1 MKKYL
6 NLIAAATLCVTLA
19 PSVYAHRKVSP
30 QEAMASAYMESK
42 TASPIYRFP
51 TRTPSSGLLDFNR
64 ALQST
69 SMTPVKAPLKAPE
82 DINLL
87 GYVPSAAGSYYGYI
101 QSVPY
106 REGSNFSPVSTSFVY
121 NTWGGV
127 EVNGTYYTVYQ
138 MAISPTAAYNY
149 LCAYNTTTWFSTK
162 MTSLSDFALFSTA
175 LAKDPTT
182 DEVYGC
188 FFSAERDKYE
198 FGIADFENATRT
210 TISEIDPQKP
220 WAGCAIDNSG
230 KLFAVDVS
238 GDLYAVDKTTG
249 ATTLI
254 GSTGVTTKYL
264 AGMCYDIKGNRIL
277 RAVCNDDDA
286 GLYQVDPATAEC
298 SLLADFPNK
307 DEVMG
312 LFIGAPLADDAAPEV
327 PADVKA
333 DFPEGSL
340 TGKVSFTVPAVT
352 FGGAAA
358 EGEVDWQVYGYYQ
371 VLASGKA
378 EYGETVEA
386 DITAPYAGQ
395 TTFQITLSNEAGPS
409 PKASVSCFIGK
420 GTPAIPIPY
429 VTYADGVATLTWEPV
444 TTAVD
449 AGYINPDEITYS
461 ITRWPDNVKVA
472 EHISETIFSDPI
484 PEPEG
489 LMSYHYTVVA
499 EYGDKISGY
508 GTTVQI
514 VVGSQGVPYINDF
527 SSYNSLQ
534 FCTVIDVNEDNATW
548 IFGAGGATVVSYTG
562 DVAMDDWLI
571 TPGISLEAGHSYYA
585 EITLRSLQMQG
596 EPANIE
602 IKHGSAA
609 TPEGLT
615 ETIAPLAA
623 ITELTAKPVSAIFRA
638 EADGPH
644 YIGVHAV
651 AEMSNWA
658 QVQKIVLKDAAMPD
672 SVQNLTITAQA
683 YPAVAADLKFDAP
696 QKTAAGEPLESISK
710 IEIIRGGVVVKTFEN
725 VAPGETIEWEDVIG
739 NSSWASGNYMWTIVP
754 YNEIGDG
761 LPVTRI
767 EYVGLAAPGMPET
780 VSAVEDGDTGL
791 VTLSWSPVD
800 YDVNGRPLDAQYIHY
815 RILNGGDY
823 IDNDP
828 DVEGNTYT
836 YQVAKDGEQKFAMM
850 GVQLYNERASSV
862 AFTPAMPVGKPYS
875 VYNESFVGGTPA
887 HDMAAFDS
895 QNYGLWTA
903 VADGYYEGYVS
914 ADNDSG
920 FLCLTGES
928 VGTAAS
934 VCFGKFNLAGMER
947 PTFSFSLMNV
957 WDGIAEH
964 LNENYVDILVD
975 AGEGYEKI
983 ATVSCDIH
991 DSCDAGLYAK
1001 QSVDLS
1007 RFTDAGNIRIA
1018 LRGTLVN
1025 YVIIAVD
1032 KIKVAPALDYNLTL
1046 ADLNVPSSARP
1057 GNELRINAFI
1067 ENNGLKTAEGYT
1079 VTLYRD
1085 GEEVATLDGDDI
1097 APDAVKSIRFTDKV
1111 SPLSASE
1118 ISYTATVNYA
1128 ADLDKSDN
1136 TTAAPSVVNVMLPKY
1151 PAPENL
1157 SAQSGDEG
1165 IVSLTWDEPSAT
1177 MEADP
1182 VTESFEDGTAN
1193 AVDNYGDWTFVDKD
1207 GAMSSYE
1214 TKMAFMVYEPDPM
1227 ILSYSPG
1234 LAPHTGNRYL
1244 STWSNSD
1251 APNDD
1256 WAISPELSGSA
1267 QTVSFYAR
1275 SLYIED
1281 GGEAFRFLYSTG
1293 SLDPEDFVEVEAVSA
1308 VPAEWTLYTF
1318 NIPDGARYFA
1328 INCVS
1333 QYQYTFMVDD
1343 VTYIPVGAGGNLS
1356 LAGYNIY
1363 RDGKAVN
1370 DAAVED
1376 NAFTDEPGADGE
1388 YTYVVTA
1395 LYDAGES
1402 VGSNAAVVTVKKS
1415 GIAGVVLSNASVS
1428 TRKGEIIVTGA
1439 EGLEVAVVAI
1449 DGKTIVSE
1457 RGSAENV
1464 FAVSPGCYLVRIGRA
1479 AVKVVVK

>member
-6 NLIAAATLCVTLA
+6 GLVTAAALCMTLA
-19 PSVYAHRKVSP
+19 PSVSAHRKVSP
-30 QEAMASAYMESK
+30 QEAMTSAYMEPK
-42 TASPIYRFP
+42 PASPIYKFP
-51 TRTPSSGLLDFNR
+51 TRAPSGLLDFSR
-64 ALQST
+64 ELHST
-69 SMTPVKAPLKAPE
+69 SSAPVKAPLKAPD

-149 LCAYNTTTWFSTK
+149 LCAYNTTTWMSTK

-175 LAKDPTT
+175 LAKDPVT

-188 FFSAERDKYE
+188 FFSAEMDRYE
-198 FGIADFENATRT
+198 FGVADFENATRA
-210 TISEIDPQKP
+210 TISEIDPKKP

-238 GDLYAVDKTTG
+238 GDLYSVDKSTG
-249 ATTLI
+249 ATTLV
-254 GSTGVTTKYL
+254 GSTGVTTKYF
-264 AGMCYDIKGNRIL
+264 AGMCYDAKGDRIL
-277 RAVCNDDDA
+277 RAVCNDDNA
-286 GLYQVDPATAEC
+286 GLYQVNPATGEC
-298 SLLADFPNK
+298 QLLADFPDK
-307 DEVMG
+307 AQVMG

-378 EYGETVEA
+378 GYGETVEA

-420 GTPAIPIPY
+420 GTPAIPVPY

-472 EHISETIFSDPI
+472 EHISETTFSDPV

-489 LMSYHYTVVA
+489 LMAYHYTVVA
-499 EYGDKISGY
+499 EYGDKMSGY
-508 GTTVQI
+508 GTSVQI

-527 SSYNSLQ
+527 SAYNSLQ
-534 FCTVIDVNEDNATW
+534 FCKIIDGNDDNTTW
-548 IFGAGGATVVSYTG
+548 ISSAGGATVVSYTG
-562 DVAMDDWLI
+562 NVAMDDWLI
-571 TPGISLEAGHSYYA
+571 TPGINLEAGHSYYA

-596 EPANIE
+596 EQANIE
-602 IKHGSAA
+602 IKRGDAA

-615 ETIAPLAA
+615 ETIVPLTV
-623 ITELTAKPVSAIFRA
+623 ISQLVSKPVTTIFRA

-651 AEMSNWA
+651 AEQSNWA

-672 SVQNLTITAQA
+672 SVQNLTVTPLPF
-683 YPAVAADLKFDAP
+683 PAVAADLKFDAP
-696 QKTAAGEPLESISK
+696 EKTAAGDPLKSISK
-710 IEIIRGGVVVKTFEN
+710 IEVIRGGVVVKTFEN
-725 VAPGETIEWEDVIG
+725 VSPGETVEWEDVIG
-739 NSSWASGNYMWTIVP
+739 NSSWSSGNYMWTIVP
-754 YNEIGDG
+754 YNEVGDG
-761 LPVTRI
+761 LAVTRI
-767 EYVGLAAPGMPET
+767 EHVGLAAPGMPESI
-780 VSAVEDGDTGL
+780 SAVEDGDTGI

-875 VYNESFVGGTPA
+875 LYNESFVGGVPA
-887 HDMAAFDS
+887 HDMAAFDAE
-895 QNYGLWTA
+895 NYGFWTA

-914 ADNDSG
+914 ADNDGG
-920 FLCLTGES
+920 FLCIAGES
-928 VGTAAS
+928 VGTAS
-934 VCFGKFNLAGMER
+934 SMCLGKFNLAGMER
-947 PTFSFSLMNV
+947 PAFSFSLMNV
-957 WDGIAEH
+957 WDGNDEH
-964 LNENYVDILVD
+964 FSRNYVDILVD
-975 AGEGYEKI
+975 AGEGYEKA
-983 ATVSCDIH
+983 ATISCDIH
-991 DSCDAGLYAK
+991 DSCDAGRYAK
-1001 QSVDLS
+1001 QTVDLS
-1007 RFTDAGNIRIA
+1007 RYTDSGNIRIA
-1018 LRGTLVN
+1018 IRGTIIN
-1025 YVIIAVD
+1025 YVIIAID
-1032 KIKVAPALDYNLTL
+1032 KIKLAPALDHNLTL
-1046 ADLNVPSSARP
+1046 AALTAPSSARP

-1067 ENNGLKTAEGYT
+1067 ENNGLKAAEDYT

-1085 GEEVATLDGDDI
+1085 GVEVATFDGEAI
-1097 APDAVKSIRFTDKV
+1097 EPDATASLLFTDKV

-1136 TTAAPSVVNVMLPKY
+1136 ASAEPSVVNVVLPKY

-1157 SAQSGDEG
+1157 SAQPADDGS
-1165 IVSLTWDEPSAT
+1165 VTLTWDEPSAT
-1177 MEADP
+1177 MESDP
-1182 VTESFEDGTAN
+1182 VTESFEDGNAN
-1193 AVDNYGDWTFVDKD
+1193 AVDSYGDWTFIDKD
-1207 GAMSSYE
+1207 GAMSSYD

-1227 ILSYSPG
+1227 ILSFEPG
-1234 LAPHTGNRYL
+1234 YTPHSGNRYL
-1244 STWSNSD
+1244 SAWGNSD

-1256 WAISPELSGSA
+1256 WAISPPLSGSA
-1267 QTVSFYAR
+1267 QAVSFYAR
-1275 SLYIED
+1275 SLYDED

-1293 SLDPEDFVEVEAVSA
+1293 SLDPGDFVEVEAVSA
-1308 VPAEWTLYTF
+1308 VPAQWTLYTF
-1318 NIPDGARYFA
+1318 NIPDGAKYFA

-1343 VTYIPVGAGGNLS
+1343 VAYVPAGAGGSLS
-1356 LAGYNIY
+1356 LAGYNVY

-1370 DAAVED
+1370 DAVVED
-1376 NAFTDEPGADGE
+1376 NAFIDSPVADGQ

-1395 LYDAGES
+1395 LYDEGES
-1402 VGSNAAVVTVKKS
+1402 TGSNAAVVTVAKS
-1415 GIAGVVLSNASVS
+1415 GLDNVVLSAASVF
-1428 TRKGEIIVTGA
+1428 TRKGEIVVTGA
-1439 EGLEVAVVAI
+1439 DGLAIAVVAI
-1449 DGKTIVSE
+1449 DGKTVASE

-1464 FAVSPGCYLVRIGRA
+1464 FAVIPGCYLVRIERS
-1479 AVKVVVK
+1479 AVKVIVR

>member
-6 NLIAAATLCVTLA
+6 GLVTAAVLCMTLA
-19 PSVYAHRKVSP
+19 PSVSAHRKVSP
-30 QEAMASAYMESK
+30 QEAMTSAYMEPK
-42 TASPIYRFP
+42 PASPIYKFP
-51 TRTPSSGLLDFNR
+51 TRAPSGLLDFSR
-64 ALQST
+64 ELHST
-69 SMTPVKAPLKAPE
+69 SSAPVKAPLKAPE

-106 REGSNFSPVSTSFVY
+106 RDGSNFSTVSPSMLY

-138 MAISPTAAYNY
+138 MAISPTAAYSY
-149 LCAYNTTTWFSTK
+149 LSAYNTTTWLSTK
-162 MTSLSDFALFSTA
+162 LTPLSDFSLFSTA
-175 LAKDPTT
+175 LAKDPVT

-188 FFSAERDKYE
+188 FFSAEMDRYE
-198 FGIADFENATRT
+198 FGVADFENATRA
-210 TISEIDPQKP
+210 TISEIDPKKP
-220 WAGCAIDNSG
+220 WVGCAIDNSG

-238 GDLYAVDKTTG
+238 GDLYSVDKSTG
-249 ATTLI
+249 ATTLV
-254 GSTGVTTKYL
+254 GSTGVTTKYF
-264 AGMCYDIKGNRIL
+264 AGMCYDAKGDRIL
-277 RAVCNDDDA
+277 RAVCNDDNA
-286 GLYQVDPATAEC
+286 GLYQVNPATGEC
-298 SLLADFPNK
+298 QLLADFPDK
-307 DEVMG
+307 AQVMG

-378 EYGETVEA
+378 GYGETVEA

-472 EHISETIFSDPI
+472 EHISETTFSDPV

-489 LMSYHYTVVA
+489 LMAYHYTVVA
-499 EYGDKISGY
+499 EYGDKMSGY
-508 GTTVQI
+508 GTSVQI

-527 SSYNSLQ
+527 SAYNSLQ
-534 FCTVIDVNEDNATW
+534 FCKIIDGNDDNTTW
-548 IFGAGGATVVSYTG
+548 TSSAGGATVVSYTG
-562 DVAMDDWLI
+562 NVAMDDWLI
-571 TPGISLEAGHSYYA
+571 TPGINLEAGHSYYA

-596 EPANIE
+596 EQANIE
-602 IKHGSAA
+602 IKRGDAA

-615 ETIAPLAA
+615 ETIVPLTV
-623 ITELTAKPVSAIFRA
+623 ISQLVSKPVTTIFRA

-651 AEMSNWA
+651 AEQSNWA

-672 SVQNLTITAQA
+672 SVQNLTVTPLPF
-683 YPAVAADLKFDAP
+683 PAVAADLKFDAP
-696 QKTAAGEPLESISK
+696 EKTAAGDPLKSISK

-725 VAPGETIEWEDVIG
+725 VSPGETVEWEDVIG
-739 NSSWASGNYMWTIVP
+739 NSSWSSGNYMWTIVP
-754 YNEIGDG
+754 YNEVGDG
-761 LPVTRI
+761 LAVTRI
-767 EYVGLAAPGMPET
+767 EHVGLAAPGMPESI
-780 VSAVEDGDTGL
+780 SAVEDGDTGI

-836 YQVAKDGEQKFAMM
+836 YQVVKDGEQKFAMM

-875 VYNESFVGGTPA
+875 LYNESFVGGVPA
-887 HDMAAFDS
+887 HDMAAFDAE
-895 QNYGLWTA
+895 NYGFWTA

-914 ADNDSG
+914 ADDDGG
-920 FLCLTGES
+920 FLCIAGES
-928 VGTAAS
+928 VGTAS
-934 VCFGKFNLAGMER
+934 SMCLGKFNLAGMER
-947 PTFSFSLMNV
+947 PAFSFSLMNV
-957 WDGIAEH
+957 WDGNDEH
-964 LNENYVDILVD
+964 FSRNYVDILVD
-975 AGEGYEKI
+975 AGEGYEKA
-983 ATVSCDIH
+983 ATISCDIH
-991 DSCDAGLYAK
+991 DSCDAGRYVK
-1001 QSVDLS
+1001 QTVDLS
-1007 RFTDAGNIRIA
+1007 RYTDSGNIRIA
-1018 LRGTLVN
+1018 IRGTIIN
-1025 YVIIAVD
+1025 YVIIAID
-1032 KIKVAPALDYNLTL
+1032 KIKLAPALDHNLTL
-1046 ADLNVPSSARP
+1046 AALTAPSSARP

-1067 ENNGLKTAEGYT
+1067 ENNGLKAAEDYT

-1085 GEEVATLDGDDI
+1085 GVEVATLDGE
-1097 APDAVKSIRFTDKV
+1097 ALEPDATASLLFTDKV

-1136 TTAAPSVVNVMLPKY
+1136 ASAEPSVVNVVLPKY

-1157 SAQSGDEG
+1157 SAQPADDGS
-1165 IVSLTWDEPSAT
+1165 VTLTWDEPSAT
-1177 MEADP
+1177 MESDP
-1182 VTESFEDGTAN
+1182 FTESFEDGNAN
-1193 AVDNYGDWTFVDKD
+1193 AVDSYGDWTFIDKD
-1207 GAMSSYE
+1207 GAMSSYD

-1227 ILSYSPG
+1227 ILSFEPG
-1234 LAPHTGNRYL
+1234 YTPHSGNRYL
-1244 STWSNSD
+1244 SAWSNSD

-1256 WAISPELSGSA
+1256 WAISPRLSGSA
-1267 QTVSFYAR
+1267 QAISFYAR
-1275 SLYIED
+1275 SLYDED
-1281 GGEAFRFLYSTG
+1281 CGEAFRFLYSTG
-1293 SLDPEDFVEVEAVSA
+1293 SLDPGDFVEVEAVSA

-1318 NIPDGARYFA
+1318 NIPDGAKYFA

-1343 VTYIPVGAGGNLS
+1343 VTYVPAGAGGSLS
-1356 LAGYNIY
+1356 LAGYNVY

-1370 DAAVED
+1370 DAVVED
-1376 NAFTDEPGADGE
+1376 NAFIDSSVADGE

-1395 LYDAGES
+1395 LYDEGES
-1402 VGSNAAVVTVKKS
+1402 TGSNAAVVTVAKS
-1415 GIAGVVLSNASVS
+1415 GLDNVVLSAASVF
-1428 TRKGEIIVTGA
+1428 TRKGEIVVTGA
-1439 EGLEVAVVAI
+1439 EGLAIAVVAI
-1449 DGKTIVSE
+1449 DGKTVASE

-1464 FAVSPGCYLVRIGRA
+1464 FAVTPGCYLVRIERST
-1479 AVKVVVK
+1479 VKVIVR

>member
-6 NLIAAATLCVTLA
+6 SLVTTAALCMTLA
-19 PSVYAHRKVSP
+19 PSVSAHKRVSP
-30 QEAMASAYMESK
+30 QEAMTSAYMEPK
-42 TASPIYRFP
+42 PASPIYKFP
-51 TRTPSSGLLDFNR
+51 TRATSGLLDFSR
-64 ALQST
+64 ELQST

-106 REGSNFSPVSTSFVY
+106 REGSNFSPVSTSFVC

-138 MAISPTAAYNY
+138 MAISPTAAYTN
-149 LCAYNTTTWFSTK
+149 LCAYSTTTWTSTK

-188 FFSAERDKYE
+188 FFSAEMDKYE

-210 TISEIDPQKP
+210 TISEIDPKKP

-238 GDLYAVDKTTG
+238 GDLYSVDKSTG
-249 ATTLI
+249 ATTLV
-254 GSTGVTTKYL
+254 GPTGVTTKYF
-264 AGMCYDIKGNRIL
+264 AGMCYDAKGDRIL
-277 RAVCNDDDA
+277 RAVCNDDNA
-286 GLYQVDPATAEC
+286 GLYQVNPATGEC
-298 SLLADFPNK
+298 QLLADFPNK
-307 DEVMG
+307 DQVMG

-378 EYGETVEA
+378 GYGETVEA

-395 TTFQITLSNEAGPS
+395 ATFQITLSNEAGPS

-472 EHISETIFSDPI
+472 EHISETSFSDPI

-489 LMSYHYTVVA
+489 LMSYYYTVVA
-499 EYGDKISGY
+499 EYGDKMSGY
-508 GTTVQI
+508 GTSVQF

-527 SSYNSLQ
+527 SAYNSLQ
-534 FCTVIDVNEDNATW
+534 FCKIIDGNDDNTTW
-548 IFGAGGATVVSYTG
+548 IWGAGGATVVNYMG
-562 DVAMDDWLI
+562 NVAMDDWLI
-571 TPGISLEAGHSYYA
+571 TPGINLEAGHSYYA

-596 EPANIE
+596 EHANIE
-602 IKHGSAA
+602 IKHGDAA

-615 ETIAPLAA
+615 ETIAQLAP
-623 ITELTAKPVSAIFRA
+623 ISQLVYKPVTTIFRA

-651 AEMSNWA
+651 AEQSNWA

-672 SVQNLTITAQA
+672 SVQNLTVTAQP

-696 QKTAAGEPLESISK
+696 EKTAAGDPLESISK

-725 VAPGETIEWEDVIG
+725 VVPGETVEWEDVIG
-739 NSSWASGNYMWTIVP
+739 NSSWSSGNYMWTIVP

-761 LPVTRI
+761 LAVTRI
-767 EYVGLAAPGMPET
+767 EHVGLAAPGMPESI
-780 VSAVEDGDTGL
+780 SAVEDGDTGI

-875 VYNESFVGGTPA
+875 LYNESFVGGVPA
-887 HDMAAFDS
+887 HDVATFDS
-895 QNYGLWTA
+895 QNYGFWAA

-914 ADNDSG
+914 ADNDGG
-920 FLCLTGES
+920 FLCLAGES
-928 VGTAAS
+928 VGTAS
-934 VCFGKFNLAGMER
+934 SICLGKFNLAGMER
-947 PTFSFSLMNV
+947 PAFSFSLMNV
-957 WDGIAEH
+957 WDGNDEH
-964 LNENYVDILVD
+964 FSQNYVDILVD
-975 AGEGYEKI
+975 AGEGYEKV
-983 ATVSCDIH
+983 ATISCDIH
-991 DSCDAGLYAK
+991 DSCDAGRYAK
-1001 QSVDLS
+1001 QTVDLS
-1007 RFTDAGNIRIA
+1007 RYTDSGNIRIA
-1018 LRGTLVN
+1018 IRGTIIN
-1025 YVIIAVD
+1025 YVILAID
-1032 KIKVAPALDYNLTL
+1032 KIKLAPALDHNLTL
-1046 ADLNVPSSARP
+1046 AALTAPSSARP

-1067 ENNGLKTAEGYT
+1067 ENNGLKTAEDYT

-1085 GEEVATLDGDDI
+1085 GVEVATLDGS
-1097 APDAVKSIRFTDKV
+1097 ALEPDATTSLLFTDRV

-1118 ISYTATVNYA
+1118 ISYTATVNYPD
-1128 ADLDKSDN
+1128 DLDKSDN
-1136 TTAAPSVVNVMLPKY
+1136 SSAEPSVVNVVLPKY

-1157 SAQSGDEG
+1157 SAQPADDGT
-1165 IVSLTWDEPSAT
+1165 VSLTWDEPSAT
-1177 MEADP
+1177 MESDP
-1182 VTESFEDGTAN
+1182 VTEGFEGGNAN
-1193 AVDNYGDWTFVDKD
+1193 AVDSYGDWTFIDKD
-1207 GAMSSYE
+1207 GAMSSYD
-1214 TKMAFMVYEPDPM
+1214 TKMAFMVYEPDPT
-1227 ILSYSPG
+1227 ILSFEPG
-1234 LAPHTGNRYL
+1234 YTPHSGNRYL
-1244 STWSNSD
+1244 SAWGNSD

-1256 WAISPELSGSA
+1256 WAISPRLSGSA
-1267 QTVSFYAR
+1267 QAVSFYAR
-1275 SLYIED
+1275 SLYDED

-1293 SLDPEDFVEVEAVSA
+1293 SLDPGDFVEVEAVSA

-1318 NIPDGARYFA
+1318 NIPDGAKYFA

-1343 VTYIPVGAGGNLS
+1343 VTYVPAGAGGSLS
-1356 LAGYNIY
+1356 LAGYNVY

-1370 DAAVED
+1370 DAVVED
-1376 NAFTDEPGADGE
+1376 NAFIDSPVADGE

-1395 LYDAGES
+1395 LYDEGES
-1402 VGSNAAVVTVKKS
+1402 TGSNAAVVTVVKS
-1415 GIAGVVLSNASVS
+1415 GLDSVVLSAASVI
-1428 TRKGEIIVTGA
+1428 TRKGEIVVTGA
-1439 EGLEVAVVAI
+1439 EGLEIAVVAI
-1449 DGKTIVSE
+1449 DGKTIASE
-1457 RGSAENV
+1457 RGAAENV
-1464 FAVSPGCYLVRIGRA
+1464 FPVTPGCYLVRIDRS
-1479 AVKVVVK
+1479 AVKVIVK